1 MSLMLVGVP
10 FLLCATCWHDAVEGI
25 LAATISVSR
34 DQIRLPVQI
43 QLQPPHHVGPQFVT
57 LLNIF
62 RIYVIATCPTKWPN
76 SALAVRQST
85 ASQSPAQTNIFL
97 PAFNH
102 TPSSSTEAEYE
113 RLRNLAH
120 QEISKKQSLSRQS
133 HEAYQA
139 GDGAQAHQLSEEAKR
154 HQQQADAYNKQ
165 ASDYIFRANN
175 ANIPGDTID
184 LHGQYVEEAERILG
198 ERVRYAQSTGQG
210 HLHVIVGKGNH
221 SAAHVQKIKPAVE
234 ELCRELGLRYR
245 TEENEGRMYVDLSGG
260 GDGTG
265 YVDEQPPPLPGDFG
279 HQYGQ
284 GYQQGGY
291 GGGGYGAGPQPQ
303 PQQEEEQDL
312 LTLICSACK
321 SCTVM

>member
-1 MSLMLVGVP
+1 VRDVLAQWPS
-10 FLLCATCWHDAVEGI
+10 AVEPI
-25 LAATISVSR
+25 LAPTIPSVATRSDS
-34 DQIRLPVQI
+34 QFKFNSNLPI
-43 QLQPPHHVGPQFVT
+43 TSTLNSS

-85 ASQSPAQTNIFL
+85 VSQSPTQPDIFL

-102 TPSSSTEAEYE
+102 TPSSSTEAEYD

-175 ANIPGDTID
+175 ANILGDTID
-184 LHGQYVEEAERILG
+184 FHGQYVEEAERILG
-198 ERVRYAQSTGQG
+198 ERIRYAQSTGQG

-221 SAAHVQKIKPAVE
+221 SADHVQKIKPAIE

-245 TEENEGRMYVDLSGG
+245 TEENEGRIYVDLSGG
-260 GDGTG
+260 GHGTG

-303 PQQEEEQDL
+303 PQPQQEEEQDL
-312 LTLICSACK
+312 LTLIFSACK